1 MKYLKQAKAK
11 RQKEEWWLPGAG
23 GGCQGLVARAWGWL
37 PGAGGSKGFAFLNC
51 LKRCVVTKYLD
62 VHVNIVFEKYKRWL
76 ILYIFGNC
84 INHTVIAQESEK
96 FIFPLNYDT

>member
-37 PGAGGSKGFAFLNC
+37 PAAGGSQRKQGLFFNGYRTSIWKEEKVL
-51 LKRCVVTKYLD
+51 VLD
-62 VHVNIVFEKYKRWL
+62 GGDSR
-76 ILYIFGNC
+76 
-84 INHTVIAQESEK
+84 T
-96 FIFPLNYDT
+96 TM

>member
-37 PGAGGSKGFAFLNC
+37 PGPGCGCQELGAVKEAG
-51 LKRCVVTKYLD
+51 VVL
-62 VHVNIVFEKYKRWL
+62 
-76 ILYIFGNC
+76 
-84 INHTVIAQESEK
+84 
-96 FIFPLNYDT
+96 